1 MKKGTVFVCTILL
14 MSVLPLGFLST
25 AVATPTQHSISVD
38 SNQYQQVSLGQISEG
53 DELVIE
59 YSLDEDIDVL
69 LLNQQQYTSW
79 INGGTAHIK
88 SGSDYAD
95 NSDEYIF
102 TIPATDNYHLIF
114 DNSEQAGET
123 ASTGTTV
130 TGDATTTVQSA
141 SEDRVQTRVW
151 VDVDSIAHIHA
162 PEIDQGEV
170 LSIDV
175 RCDIGLTSTQDLD
188 FLLLDSIQSDFVGTV
203 TEWNRHASFED
214 TCSHNW
220 EYEVSKDSGWT
231 LLVDNSDA
239 ARTDGLDNGIMVDVE
254 LSVRGLVPLIEVVD
268 TSRMID
274 SGDYYRVD
282 TGFIPANGVID
293 IDFGFWSHGTGL
305 LTDDLDIMVME
316 SSEANDYENGN
327 NMEVLSHATQL
338 DATSQSWSYQFP
350 EAGSYSVIFDNTD
363 EPSDGAGDGSDIQVE
378 IGITSLTIPSLFG
391 NIWTGWH
398 QSRHYTEEGGH
409 MALDFGTLTTGDD
422 LYYYLDGTNEGGS
435 VWSSKEFDVML
446 MTEDNYDLYVTGSS
460 TFTVITDGTNYEQG
474 GLIPL
479 VENVTIPADDDYVLV
494 MDAADGPNSDS
505 ADENGDWIWEFIV
518 LSEGGSIENLQAQ
531 DSRYQQTFSMSS
543 FSPPDSD
550 NDGVR
555 NGLDACQFTPSG
567 AVVGVDGCSSAESDS
582 DGDGVANNNDQC
594 PDSAYG
600 ASVDANGCELQ
611 PDADG
616 DGVNDENDV
625 CPNTPAGDAVNANGC
640 ADSQL
645 DDDND
650 GVAND
655 KDLCPNTPPN
665 SNVDASG
672 CKVESD
678 TDNDGVSDAND
689 ACPNTPNGA
698 LVDANGCANSQLD
711 DDNDGIQNG
720 QDTCANTPTGA
731 MVNSNGCAD
740 SQLDSDSDGIT
751 DDQDLCPNTPLG
763 VSVDANG
770 CETQVNS
777 DADNDGVEDNVDDCA
792 NTPANAGVD
801 ANGCSQSQLDSDND
815 GVMNDQDTCENTPSG
830 VNVDSNGCEIQS
842 DTDADN
848 DGVSDTN
855 DQCSG
860 TPTNAT
866 VDTDGCA
873 DSQLDS
879 DNDGV
884 MNDQDACSNSTAG
897 ISVDATGC
905 EIQSNPDS
913 DNDDVGDN
921 TDTCPNTPA
930 GASVNTNGCA
940 DSQLD
945 DDNDGVMNDLDECN
959 NTAPGFAVG
968 VNGCSLASLETDQ
981 DDDDENGLPGFTV
994 MISVLALIG
1003 AAFMR
1008 RD

>member
-1 MKKGTVFVCTILL
+1 MKKGTIFVCTILL

-25 AVATPTQHSISVD
+25 AAATPTLHLISVD
-38 SNQYQQVSLGQISEG
+38 SNQYQQVSLGQITEG

-59 YSLDEDIDVL
+59 FNLDEEIDVL
-69 LLNQQQYTSW
+69 LLSQQQYTSW
-79 INGGTAHIK
+79 VNGGTAHIQ

-95 NSDEYIF
+95 NSENYIF
-102 TIPATDNYHLIF
+102 TILTTDNYYLIF
-114 DNSEQAGET
+114 DNSEQAGE
-123 ASTGTTV
+123 ASSTGTTV
-130 TGDATTTVQSA
+130 TGDATMTLQSA

-151 VDVDSIAHIHA
+151 VDVDSMVDILG

-203 TEWNRHASFED
+203 AEWNRHASFED

-220 EYEVSKDSGWT
+220 EYEVNKETSWT

-239 ARTDGLDNGIMVDVE
+239 ARTDGLGNGIMVDVE
-254 LSVRGLVPLIEVVD
+254 LSVRDLVPLIEIVD

-293 IDFGFWSHGTGL
+293 IDFAFWSHGTGM
-305 LTDDLDIMVME
+305 LTDDLDVMVME
-316 SSEANDYENGN
+316 SSEANQYENGN
-327 NMEVLSHATQL
+327 DMDVLGHATQL

-350 EAGSYSVIFDNTD
+350 EAGTYSVIFDNTD
-363 EPSDGAGDGSDIQVE
+363 EPDDGAGDGSDVQVE

-391 NIWTGWH
+391 NVWTGWH

-409 MALDFGTLTTGDD
+409 MALDFGALTLGDD
-422 LYYYLDGTNEGGS
+422 IYYYIDGNNEGGS
-435 VWSSKEFDVML
+435 VWSSKEFDVIL
-446 MTEDNYDLYVTGSS
+446 MTEDNYDLYAAGSS
-460 TFTVITDGTNYEQG
+460 TFTVVTDGTNYEEG

-494 MDAADGPNSDS
+494 MDAADGPNSES
-505 ADENGDWIWEFIV
+505 ADENGNWIWEFIA

-531 DSRYQQTFSMSS
+531 DSKYQQSFSMSS

-555 NGLDACQFTPSG
+555 NGIDTCQFTPSG
-567 AVVGVDGCSSAESDS
+567 AVVDVDGCSSAESDS
-582 DGDGVANNNDQC
+582 DGDGVPNNNDQC

-600 ASVDANGCELQ
+600 ASVDTNGCELQ
-611 PDADG
+611 PDADE
-616 DGVNDENDV
+616 DGVDDANDA
-625 CPNTPAGDAVNANGC
+625 CPNTPSGATVDANGC

-650 GVAND
+650 GITND
-655 KDLCPNTPPN
+655 LDLCPNTLLN
-665 SNVDASG
+665 TAVDANG
-672 CKVESD
+672 CADSQLDDDSD
-678 TDNDGVSDAND
+678 GVNDGYD

-698 LVDANGCANSQLD
+698 VVDANGCANSQLD
-711 DDNDGIQNG
+711 DD
-720 QDTCANTPTGA
+720 T
-731 MVNSNGCAD
+731 D
-740 SQLDSDSDGIT
+740 S
-751 DDQDLCPNTPLG
+751 
-763 VSVDANG
+763 
-770 CETQVNS
+770 
-777 DADNDGVEDNVDDCA
+777 DGVEDNVDDCA
-792 NTPANAGVD
+792 NTPAGAGVD
-801 ANGCSQSQLDSDND
+801 ANGCAESQLDSDND

-830 VNVDSNGCEIQS
+830 VTVDSNGCEVQTS
-842 DTDADN
+842 ADADG

-855 DQCSG
+855 DLCSA
-860 TPTNAT
+860 TPPNAA

-884 MNDQDACSNSTAG
+884 MNDQDACSNSSSG
-897 ISVDATGC
+897 VPVDTTGC

-921 TDTCPNTPA
+921 TDSCSNTPA
-930 GASVNTNGCA
+930 GASVDTNGCA

-945 DDNDGVMNDLDECN
+945 DDNDGVMNDLDGCN

-968 VNGCSLASLETDQ
+968 ANGCSLASLETDQ
-981 DDDDENGLPGFTV
+981 DDDEENGLPGFTV
-994 MISVLALIG
+994 MISVIALLG
-1003 AAFMR
+1003 AAFIR

>member
-1 MKKGTVFVCTILL
+1 MKRGTLFVCTILL

-38 SNQYQQVSLGQISEG
+38 SNQYQQVSLGQILEG

-59 YSLDEDIDVL
+59 FSLDEDIDVL
-69 LLNQQQYTSW
+69 LLSQQQYTSW

-95 NSDEYIF
+95 NSEEYIF
-102 TIPATDNYHLIF
+102 TILTTDNYYLIF
-114 DNSEQAGET
+114 DNSEQAGEA

-151 VDVDSIAHIHA
+151 VDVNSMANILA

-175 RCDIGLTSTQDLD
+175 RCDIGLTSTHDLD
-188 FLLLDSIQSDFVGTV
+188 FLLLDSIQSDFVGIV

-220 EYEVSKDSGWT
+220 EYEVNKETSWT

-239 ARTDGLDNGIMVDVE
+239 ARTDGLSNGIMVDVE
-254 LSVRGLVPLIEVVD
+254 LSVRDLLPLIEIVD

-293 IDFGFWSHGTGL
+293 IDFAFWSHGTAM
-305 LTDDLDIMVME
+305 LTDDLDVMVME
-316 SSEANDYENGN
+316 SSEANQYENGN
-327 NMEVLSHATQL
+327 NMDVLGHATQL

-350 EAGSYSVIFDNTD
+350 EAGTYSVIFDNTD
-363 EPSDGAGDGSDIQVE
+363 EPDDGAGDGSDVQVE

-391 NIWTGWH
+391 NVWTGWH

-409 MALDFGTLTTGDD
+409 MALDFGALTLGDD
-422 LYYYLDGTNEGGS
+422 IYYYLDGNNEGGS
-435 VWSSKEFDVML
+435 VWSSKEFDVIL
-446 MTEDNYDLYVTGSS
+446 MTEDNYDLYVAGSS
-460 TFTVITDGTNYEQG
+460 TFTVVTDGTNYEEG

-518 LSEGGSIENLQAQ
+518 LSEGGSIENLQSQ
-531 DSRYQQTFSMSS
+531 DSKYKQSLSMSS

-555 NGLDACQFTPSG
+555 NGIDACQFTPSG

-582 DGDGVANNNDQC
+582 DGDGVPNNNDQC
-594 PDSAYG
+594 PDSVYG

-611 PDADG
+611 TDADG
-616 DGVNDENDV
+616 DGVDDGNDA
-625 CPNTPAGDAVNANGC
+625 CPNTPSGAAVDANGC

-650 GVAND
+650 GITND
-655 KDLCPNTPPN
+655 RDLCPNTPPN
-665 SNVDASG
+665 TNVDASG

-678 TDNDGVSDAND
+678 TDNDGVNDGND

-698 LVDANGCANSQLD
+698 AVDVNGCADSQLD
-711 DDNDGIQNG
+711 DDNDGIMND
-720 QDTCANTPTGA
+720 QDT
-731 MVNSNGCAD
+731 
-740 SQLDSDSDGIT
+740 
-751 DDQDLCPNTPLG
+751 CPNTPAG

-770 CETQVNS
+770 CETQVNT

-792 NTPANAGVD
+792 NTPAGAVVD
-801 ANGCSQSQLDSDND
+801 ANGCAGSQLDSDND

-830 VNVDSNGCEIQS
+830 VTVDSNGCEVQTS
-842 DTDADN
+842 ADADS
-848 DGVSDTN
+848 DGVSDSN
-855 DQCSG
+855 DLCSA
-860 TPTNAT
+860 TPPNAD

-884 MNDQDACSNSTAG
+884 MNDQDACQNSTAG
-897 ISVDATGC
+897 VSVDTTGC

-921 TDTCPNTPA
+921 TDTCPGTPA
-930 GASVNTNGCA
+930 GASVDTNGCA

-968 VNGCSLASLETDQ
+968 ANGCSLASLETDQ
-981 DDDDENGLPGFTV
+981 DDDENGLPGFTV

-1003 AAFMR
+1003 AASMR